1 MSQSSWEQAG
11 KVKRT
16 RKRRRVLLGSLLTLL
31 VLVILLVV
39 LAPTIA
45 SPFVPG
51 IVESKGSAAVKGS
64 IEVDSVRLTWLGPQR
79 VKGLRILEPGKQVV
93 ADVDVSAGVG
103 LLSLALGGRDL
114 GTITVSG
121 DAVIRRD
128 AQGQVNV
135 VDATSPATPKPPPAP
150 KPAGKPASIPPELR
164 AKLDLAGLSVAYSD
178 ATLEAQGVKSVAIKG
193 LSGTAAFLPGAPI
206 SVDLS
211 GTINADAAADDQ
223 GSLKIRATVDKAV
236 QTDGAL
242 TIDQATVD
250 ANVTIERLSPQLL
263 DRLTT
268 APLDVAQAAGSKI
281 DIVVKATGPWT
292 RPDASL
298 DVKSA
303 NITAR
308 GAVGFDAQSLVA
320 RQPIVVALNQSAL
333 GAIDRTWLASVTGG
347 SLEVHAMPSV
357 ELTLSSLRVPI
368 DGAGIGAV
376 GVQVGVSLGAV
387 DAGVRVGEGE
397 TAIARRITTQPA
409 TFTLSSESLAR
420 GLTST
425 GNLAF
430 KVDGADAGTLT
441 LDLSAAGLLDAQ
453 GNVQSG
459 RLPEVR
465 GKLALEGVDTAV
477 IQPFVAASG
486 LDASRE
492 IGPRLSLGLELT
504 PQTDATGIR
513 GFVTSGNVNG
523 DLNLVLAGTRLTSTD
538 LPSQLRVGSLGPLL
552 SRLLEKQGVRV
563 REGAAFDLVLQQL
576 DVDLAG
582 VLDSRSLAPSDVAA
596 RAELMVGP
604 TSGVFLDQQSTRTFS
619 IEQVG
624 VLAQFTGAARSAQ
637 VRMASGGD
645 VDGRP
650 AGNITAEFRFDEFV
664 ASDGSWTFGMPTS
677 IRGRA
682 ELAQFATSLI
692 EPYLKVE
699 GMTARDLIGP
709 TVDLV
714 LDAAPAGNATA
725 IKFTLTSEQISG
737 DGALVLRP
745 DAITLGAEG
754 LTITHASLG
763 PLVASLAKPGEAGS
777 VRPAGA
783 GLEVSLSRLNLPLDP
798 QTRAP
803 LLDQLDAASRVA
815 LRQVHFDR
823 PGIDAGDQLELRQ
836 LVLKAEVKP
845 GTPATLE
852 TNAVFYNRRQ
862 QFRAD
867 GAFQAPGLAT
877 ALAGG
882 KFDLV
887 TLKPS
892 GRLAAPELPGSLLAE
907 GIRMAKLQ
915 GVDADALAA
924 DVAGEKFALQ
934 VSAVTDGDH
943 LNTTVTATGQRLQ
956 LDAGATLAGALERA
970 TFSTE
975 IKLSRPSTEQLM
987 RAFLPQMAGSV
998 GIVGT
1003 TAIRLEGSLSS
1014 EKAVEARVRV
1024 PAITLSGLEEQP
1036 LRFALDSTVKTTLP
1050 SDPTAA
1056 RPLAVVFSANVED
1069 SERRSVAQASGNIDA
1084 TLGGQATPP
1093 MSGNLTATGVRTAW
1107 ADKLLGSEDLYQGL
1121 LGRTLAVSAEA
1132 SIDQATQATKIA
1144 ADIQAPNLQS
1154 TSKLSTTLRRGAVLL
1169 DQPYAAVWTGDA
1181 AWLSRR
1187 LSGALADKAPRID
1200 APLRVE
1206 LDLKQLT
1213 LPSSTQKQNGVN
1225 LGVDM
1230 ALRVPQADLTM
1241 PGGEKRAYRT
1251 ILVTART
1258 SEQGTGVD
1266 AALTGDLRLNENAP
1280 IRAIDLTANV
1290 RRLAGN
1296 GLLTPKEAFVNADGR
1311 LGNLP
1316 TSIVDA
1322 LAGANGL
1329 LIDMLGPEVAVED
1342 IKIRR
1347 APMEGG
1353 TVAFKARSPNALAQL
1368 GGTFKDDRED
1378 GQLVDGFFVVDEG
1391 SFVELSAFE
1400 AAFTKKVFDVV
1411 PIFGSLERSAEADRP
1426 SRITIRSMRLPMAG
1440 GIEDIDFNLLADLGT
1455 VRYGL
1460 SGALEGALKWSG
1472 QRSVGQMGA
1481 RLLPFDVS
1489 MGDGIVRY
1497 ENLVVPLGEFPFSS
1511 NGTINLMGKTK
1522 DLLIL
1527 MPAGQFAV
1535 EAFGIQGVVAE
1546 FVNKSVKIPMN
1557 NAGVLENKVWK
1568 PDFSKAQGQLFAPDK
1583 ILDDTLRNR
1592 LGDLLKPR
1600 GGGQSGGG
1608 GG

>member
-1 MSQSSWEQAG
+1 MSQSSWDQAG
-11 KVKRT
+11 KVRRT
-16 RKRRRVLLGSLLTLL
+16 RRRRRWLLGSLLSLL
-31 VLVILLVV
+31 ILIIGLVV

-51 IVESKGSAAVKGS
+51 IVESKGSAALKGS
-64 IEVDSVRLTWLGPQR
+64 IEVDSVRLSWLGPQR
-79 VKGLRILEPGKQVV
+79 VKGLRVLEPGKQVV
-93 ADVDVSAGVG
+93 ADVDVTAGVG
-103 LLSLALGGRDL
+103 LLALALGGRDL
-114 GTITVSG
+114 GTISVSG
-121 DAVIRRD
+121 DAVVRRD
-128 AQGQVNV
+128 AQGQINV
-135 VDATSPATPKPPPAP
+135 VDATTSAAPRASPAP
-150 KPAGKPASIPPELR
+150 KPAGKPASIPSELR
-164 AKLDLAGLSVAYSD
+164 AKLDLAGLSVTYAD
-178 ATLEAQGVKSVAIKG
+178 ATLEAQGLKSVAIRG
-193 LSGTAAFLPGAPI
+193 LSGTAAFRPGSPI
-206 SVDLS
+206 LVDLS
-211 GTINADAAADDQ
+211 GAIRADGAADDQ
-223 GSLKIRATVDKAV
+223 GAIRVRASVDKAV
-236 QTDGAL
+236 QTDGTL
-242 TIDQATVD
+242 TIDQATLD
-250 ANVTIERLSPQLL
+250 ANVTVERLSPQLL

-268 APLDVAQAAGSKI
+268 APIDVAQATGSRI
-281 DIVVKATGPWT
+281 DIVVKASGPLT
-292 RPDASL
+292 RPGASL

-308 GAVGFDAQSLVA
+308 GAVGFDAQSLVV
-320 RQPIVVALNQSAL
+320 RQPIVVALNQGAL
-333 GAIDRTWLASVTGG
+333 GAIDRAWLASVTGG
-347 SLEVHAMPSV
+347 SLDVHAMPSV
-357 ELTLSSLRVPI
+357 ELTLSSLRFPI
-368 DGAGIGAV
+368 DGSGIGAV
-376 GVQVGVSLGAV
+376 GLQAGVALGSL
-387 DAGVRVGEGE
+387 DAGVRVGEGDS
-397 TAIARRITTQPA
+397 AIARRITTQPA
-409 TFTLSSESLAR
+409 TFTLSAQTLAR

-465 GKLALEGVDTAV
+465 GNLALEGADTAV
-477 IQPFVAASG
+477 IQPFIAASG
-486 LDASRE
+486 LDAARD

-504 PQTDATGIR
+504 PQSGATGIH

-523 DLNLVLAGTRLTSTD
+523 DLNLSLSGTRLTSTD
-538 LPSQLRVGSLGPLL
+538 LPSQVRVNSLGPLL

-563 REGAAFDLVLQQL
+563 REGAAIDLTLHQL

-582 VLDSRSLAPSDVAA
+582 LLDSRPLAPADVTA

-604 TSGVFLDQQSTRTFS
+604 TSGVFLDQQIARSFS

-624 VLAQFTGAARSAQ
+624 LLAQFTGAARSAQ

-650 AGNITAEFRFDEFV
+650 AGSIAAEFRFDEFV
-664 ASDGSWTFGMPTS
+664 ADDSSWTFGMPTS

-682 ELAQFATSLI
+682 ELAEFATSLI

-714 LDAAPAGNATA
+714 LDAAPSGNATG
-725 IKFTLTSEQISG
+725 IKLSLTSEQITG
-737 DGALVLRP
+737 DGVFVLRP
-745 DAITLGAEG
+745 DSISLGAEG
-754 LTITHASLG
+754 LTLTHTSLG
-763 PLVASLAKPGEAGS
+763 PMVASLARLGEVGS

-783 GLEVSLSRLNLPLDP
+783 GLEVALSRLILPLDP

-803 LLDQLDAASRVA
+803 KLDQLDVSSRVA

-836 LVLKAEVKP
+836 LVLKAEVRP

-867 GAFQAPGLAT
+867 GTFQAPGLAT

-882 KFDLV
+882 KFDLA
-887 TLKPS
+887 TLKPR
-892 GRLAAPELPGSLLAE
+892 GQLNAPELPGSLLAD
-907 GIRMAKLQ
+907 GIRIAKLQ
-915 GVDADALAA
+915 GVDADALAT
-924 DVAGEKFALQ
+924 DIAGEKFALQ
-934 VSAVTDGDH
+934 LNAATEENQ
-943 LNTTVTATGQRLQ
+943 LNTTVSVTGQRLQ
-956 LDAGATLAGALERA
+956 LDAAATLAAALERA
-970 TFSTE
+970 NLSSE

-998 GIVGT
+998 GVVGT
-1003 TAIRLEGSLSS
+1003 TAIRLEGSLSPQ
-1014 EKAVEARVRV
+1014 KAVEARVRV

-1036 LRFALDSTVKTTLP
+1036 LRFALDSTVKTSLP
-1050 SDPTAA
+1050 PVPTAA
-1056 RPLAVVFSANVED
+1056 RPLSVVFAANVED
-1069 SERRSVAQASGNIDA
+1069 SERRAVAQASGNFDA
-1084 TLGGQATPP
+1084 TLGDSTAPP
-1093 MSGNLTATGVRTAW
+1093 MSGKLAATGLRTAW

-1121 LGRTLAVSAEA
+1121 LGRTLAVSADA
-1132 SIDQATQATKIA
+1132 RIDQATQSTKIA
-1144 ADIQAPNLQS
+1144 ADIQAPHLQS
-1154 TSKLSTTLRRGAVLL
+1154 TSRLSATLRQGALLL

-1187 LSGALADKAPRID
+1187 LSTALADKAPRLD

-1206 LDLKQLT
+1206 LDLKQLS
-1213 LPSSTQKQNGVN
+1213 LPSMTHKQPGVN

-1258 SEQGTGVD
+1258 SDQGTGVD
-1266 AALTGDLRLNENAP
+1266 AAITGDLRLGENAP
-1280 IRAIDLTANV
+1280 IRAIELTANL

-1296 GLLTPKEAFVNADGR
+1296 GLLTPSEAFVNADGR
-1311 LGNLP
+1311 LQHIP
-1316 TSIVDA
+1316 TSVIDA
-1322 LAGANGL
+1322 FAGANGL

-1368 GGTFKDDRED
+1368 GGTFRDDRED
-1378 GQLVDGFFVVDEG
+1378 GQLVDGFFVVDSG

-1400 AAFTKKVFDVV
+1400 AAFTRKVFDVV
-1411 PIFGSLERSAEADRP
+1411 PIFGSIERTAEADRP
-1426 SRITIRSMRLPMAG
+1426 SRITVQSMKLPMAG
-1440 GIEDIDFNLLADLGT
+1440 GLEDIAFQLVADLGT

-1460 SGALEGALKWSG
+1460 SGALESALKWSG

-1481 RLLPFDVS
+1481 RLQPFNVS
-1489 MGDGIVRY
+1489 MGDGIIRY
-1497 ENLVVPLGEFPFSS
+1497 DSLVVPLGEFPFSS
-1511 NGTINLMGKTK
+1511 NGSINLVNKTK
-1522 DLLIL
+1522 DLLLL

-1535 EAFGIQGVVAE
+1535 EAFGIQGVAAD

-1557 NAGVLENKVWK
+1557 NAGALDHKVWK
-1568 PDFSKAQGQLFAPDK
+1568 PDFAKAQGQLFAPDK
-1583 ILDDTLRNR
+1583 ILDDALRNR

-1600 GGGQSGGG
+1600 GGGGGP
-1608 GG
+1608 